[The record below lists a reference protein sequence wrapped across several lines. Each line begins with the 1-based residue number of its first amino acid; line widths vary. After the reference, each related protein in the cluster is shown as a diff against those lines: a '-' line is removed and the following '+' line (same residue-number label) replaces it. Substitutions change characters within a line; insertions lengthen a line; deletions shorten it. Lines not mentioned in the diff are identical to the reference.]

1 MAEGLTE
8 SADLIVEDGTIV
20 ADANSYQTLA
30 AILSYANLRQDKY
43 ALAWIEA
50 DESNRVAAAIIATD
64 YMDDRWCFTSTITDV
79 GTDLLAAQELQWPRL
94 QQTDS
99 RGVVVFDDEI
109 PGWVTDSHSEYAMR
123 SIFAS
128 ATFEATALRLDSVT
142 QDVSGRFIKET
153 FKQVGPLRSQV
164 KYSESKATRKTA
176 DYGNAD
182 RILRVSG
189 LVVLGAGS
197 SAIRG

>member
-8 SADLIVEDGTIV
+8 SADLIVEDGDII
-20 ADANSYQTLA
+20 ANANSYQTLA

-43 ALAWIEA
+43 AFAWIEA
-50 DESNRVAAAIIATD
+50 DESNRVAAAIIAAD
-64 YMDDRWCFTSTITDV
+64 YMDNRWCFTSTITDV
-79 GTDLLAAQELQWPRL
+79 GTDVLAAQELQWPRL

-99 RGVVVFDDEI
+99 RGVVVFADEI

-128 ATFEATALRLDSVT
+128 DTFQATALRLDSVT
-142 QDVSGRFIKET
+142 QDPSGRFIKET
-153 FKQVGPLRSQV
+153 FEQIGPLRELI
-164 KYSESKATRKTA
+164 KYSESKASNKTA

-182 RILRVSG
+182 RILRISG

-197 SAIRG
+197 TAIRG